1 MPGLNCAQWNA
12 ARIPPKGLVFGAID
26 PAMYAVGVDARKET
40 QQYAGQIAR
49 RIYPAAPAAIGSSKC
64 RICRPQSGVKA
75 PGSWGRADASNS
87 RLCRPFIRRDD
98 PSKPAFCVPA
108 VSSGAFTALLSM
120 PVRLAARQR
129 ARPFGPSFG
138 WFPRKKCRFPCRRA
152 KILLQP
158 LRRRSF
164 SRRRTCEPYGERQQ
178 R

>member
-75 PGSWGRADASNS
+75 PGSWGREDASNS

-138 WFPRKKCRFPCRRA
+138 WFPRKKCRFPCQRA

-164 SRRRTCEPYGERQQ
+164 SRRRTCDPHG
-178 R
+178 

>member
-1 MPGLNCAQWNA
+1 MRNAGTQLRPMERCSYSPEGSCIRSYRPGNA
-12 ARIPPKGLVFGAID
+12 CCGR
-26 PAMYAVGVDARKET
+26 DARKET

-75 PGSWGRADASNS
+75 PDSWGRADASNS

-138 WFPRKKCRFPCRRA
+138 RFPRKKCRFPCRRA

-164 SRRRTCEPYGERQQ
+164 SRRRTCDPHG
-178 R
+178 